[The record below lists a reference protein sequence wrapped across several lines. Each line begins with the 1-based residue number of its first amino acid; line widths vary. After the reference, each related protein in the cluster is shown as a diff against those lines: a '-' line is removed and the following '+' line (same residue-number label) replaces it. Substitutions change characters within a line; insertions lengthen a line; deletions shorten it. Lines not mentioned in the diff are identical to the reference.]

1 MSTFKCFEFH
11 NLRAGPTGPVPVAE
25 DQGSGV
31 TLGPI
36 LPEHLFPKTV
46 PLNYLIIEKPIPIC
60 HPDFI
65 DPLNWEGQGSFLCFP
80 SASKSE
86 MVEWLEMWEEHFTER
101 FRNQKI
107 LRFFRMSVADK
118 NCDPRVCSA
127 MLPFWNS
134 AVNCFYFPEGPM
146 SVTLADVKIL
156 TRCKI
161 NGCPVRQYSQAGDIN
176 PKGALQYM
184 EVVNRHLKMAS
195 AGKKSDEKLSTEG
208 FGAQE
213 EVEFL
218 STWLSKF
225 VYCFPGKK
233 VSHTSYAVANF
244 LRETNEEISW
254 GPFVLGILYH
264 DLDRATSQ
272 IKPFPKHPAGGLL
285 WLVHLWSAMWMP
297 GLTGF
302 KGPSSPLES
311 SYYGETILDQCC
323 QRKDQWLMTSITGH
337 LKHIVDF
344 GRVDRRNWAP
354 FPGSKTFAQ
363 EINLQA
369 ARGFWNG
376 VLTRRDLPVIFDGY
390 LTFEVYNPQL
400 CARQFGFIQS
410 VAVPLADPAGG
421 LCGDRMKRIACKSIN
436 PNTLDLLNQK
446 MQLSQ
451 MEFPSDTFAC
461 FATQF
466 FTVLWSTTYEE
477 LRALMH
483 FLEVSKEPDFY
494 TDDAHIKA
502 RGSTLPSGPGNPT
515 PKAPLAP
522 ASSRLKSTSK
532 GKAKVASP
540 REIAA
545 GDPSKA
551 RSKNAPKRKAAEEE
565 DLEEMPLS
573 QRKRLVKVA
582 TSSRRSPNI
591 AAATPSRSPTAAA
604 ATPSR
609 SPSASAATSSTKAP
623 AAVPVS
629 SAVVDASQRPAAEER
644 HTPEALA
651 QGQVTLDVTI
661 LVDPP
666 TQSTREEENQA
677 IPSPPVQTPTPA
689 MARPK
694 RVKVP
699 AGRQKI
705 PTPPSSSDESSEDI
719 LPSEDPAAAT
729 SRSTKDP
736 WVKLHEDIEE
746 LCQLLLIDPLGV
758 NEFRMMQKLLKRIE
772 ASPRVTDEILGACK
786 SFRSTYWTRWR
797 DYDAD
802 LRILE
807 STDSKIQ
814 STNEARGQASKA
826 AQDARQRLV
835 DVQEKLTEA
844 ERQIEFYT
852 NLKNDLTQQLAS
864 INTQEIEELEANA
877 EKDRE
882 KVVDLYAQQNKLNA
896 KRRARESLVLDFRE
910 VGGLWK
916 LDL

>member
-1 MSTFKCFEFH
+1 
-11 NLRAGPTGPVPVAE
+11 
-25 DQGSGV
+25 
-31 TLGPI
+31 
-36 LPEHLFPKTV
+36 
-46 PLNYLIIEKPIPIC
+46 
-60 HPDFI
+60 
-65 DPLNWEGQGSFLCFP
+65 
-80 SASKSE
+80 
-86 MVEWLEMWEEHFTER
+86 
-101 FRNQKI
+101 
-107 LRFFRMSVADK
+107 MSVATK

-146 SVTLADVKIL
+146 FVTLADVKIL

-161 NGCPVRQYSQAGDIN
+161 NGCPVRQYSQADDIN

-195 AGKKSDEKLSTEG
+195 AGKRSDERLSTEG
-208 FGAQE
+208 CAQE

-254 GPFVLGILYH
+254 GPFVLGLLYH

-272 IKPFPKHPAGGLL
+272 IKPFPKHPARGLL

-344 GRVDRRNWAP
+344 GRVDRRDWAP
-354 FPGSKTFAQ
+354 FPGGKTLAQ
-363 EINLQA
+363 EINPQN

-421 LCGDRMKRIACKSIN
+421 LYGDRMKRIACKSIN
-436 PNTLDLLNQK
+436 SKTLDLLNQK
-446 MQLSQ
+446 TQLSQ
-451 MEFPSDTFAC
+451 MDFPSDTSAC

-483 FLEVSKEPDFY
+483 FLEVFKEPDFY
-494 TDDAHIKA
+494 IDDAHIKA
-502 RGSTLPSGPGNPT
+502 KGSMIPQDSGKPK

-522 ASSRLKSTSK
+522 APSRLKSTSK
-532 GKAKVASP
+532 GKAKVVGPSK
-540 REIAA
+540 IVA
-545 GDPSKA
+545 GHPSKA
-551 RSKNAPKRKAAEEE
+551 RSKSAPKRKAAEEE

-582 TSSRRSPNI
+582 TSSRRSP
-591 AAATPSRSPTAAA
+591 AVAAATPSRSPAVAAASPTGSPTASAATPSRSPTASA
-604 ATPSR
+604 ATPS
-609 SPSASAATSSTKAP
+609 TEAP

-629 SAVVDASQRPAAEER
+629 SAAVDAPQ
-644 HTPEALA
+644 
-651 QGQVTLDVTI
+651 
-661 LVDPP
+661 
-666 TQSTREEENQA
+666 
-677 IPSPPVQTPTPA
+677 
-689 MARPK
+689 
-694 RVKVP
+694 
-699 AGRQKI
+699 
-705 PTPPSSSDESSEDI
+705 
-719 LPSEDPAAAT
+719 
-729 SRSTKDP
+729 RST
-736 WVKLHEDIEE
+736 
-746 LCQLLLIDPLGV
+746 
-758 NEFRMMQKLLKRIE
+758 
-772 ASPRVTDEILGACK
+772 
-786 SFRSTYWTRWR
+786 
-797 DYDAD
+797 
-802 LRILE
+802 
-807 STDSKIQ
+807 
-814 STNEARGQASKA
+814 
-826 AQDARQRLV
+826 
-835 DVQEKLTEA
+835 A
-844 ERQIEFYT
+844 EVW
-852 NLKNDLTQQLAS
+852 L
-864 INTQEIEELEANA
+864 
-877 EKDRE
+877 
-882 KVVDLYAQQNKLNA
+882 
-896 KRRARESLVLDFRE
+896 
-910 VGGLWK
+910 
-916 LDL
+916 

>member
-1 MSTFKCFEFH
+1 
-11 NLRAGPTGPVPVAE
+11 
-25 DQGSGV
+25 
-31 TLGPI
+31 
-36 LPEHLFPKTV
+36 
-46 PLNYLIIEKPIPIC
+46 
-60 HPDFI
+60 
-65 DPLNWEGQGSFLCFP
+65 
-80 SASKSE
+80 
-86 MVEWLEMWEEHFTER
+86 
-101 FRNQKI
+101 
-107 LRFFRMSVADK
+107 MSVATK
-118 NCDPRVCSA
+118 NCDTRVCSA

-161 NGCPVRQYSQAGDIN
+161 NGCPVRQYSQADDIN

-195 AGKKSDEKLSTEG
+195 AGKRSDERLLTEG

-233 VSHTSYAVANF
+233 VSHTSYGVANF

-254 GPFVLGILYH
+254 GPFVLGLLYH

-311 SYYGETILDQCC
+311 SYFGETILDQCC

-344 GRVDRRNWAP
+344 GRVDRRDWAP
-354 FPGSKTFAQ
+354 FPGGKTLAQ
-363 EINLQA
+363 EINPQA

-376 VLTRRDLPVIFDGY
+376 VLTCRDLPVIFDGY

-421 LCGDRMKRIACKSIN
+421 LYGDRAKKIVCKSIDSK
-436 PNTLDLLNQK
+436 TLNLLNHK
-446 MQLSQ
+446 TQLSQ
-451 MEFPSDTFAC
+451 MEFPSDTSAC

-494 TDDAHIKA
+494 IDDAHIKA
-502 RGSTLPSGPGNPT
+502 KVSKLPRGPGKPK

-522 ASSRLKSTSK
+522 APSRLKSTSK

-551 RSKNAPKRKAAEEE
+551 RSKSAPKRKAAEEE

-582 TSSRRSPNI
+582 TSSRRSPVI
-591 AAATPSRSPTAAA
+591 AAATPSRSPAVATATPSRSPAVATATPSRSPIAAAATPSRSPTASA
-604 ATPSR
+604 ATPS
-609 SPSASAATSSTKAP
+609 TEAP

-629 SAVVDASQRPAAEER
+629 SAAVDAPQRPAAE
-644 HTPEALA
+644 
-651 QGQVTLDVTI
+651 V
-661 LVDPP
+661 
-666 TQSTREEENQA
+666 
-677 IPSPPVQTPTPA
+677 
-689 MARPK
+689 
-694 RVKVP
+694 
-699 AGRQKI
+699 
-705 PTPPSSSDESSEDI
+705 
-719 LPSEDPAAAT
+719 
-729 SRSTKDP
+729 
-736 WVKLHEDIEE
+736 
-746 LCQLLLIDPLGV
+746 
-758 NEFRMMQKLLKRIE
+758 
-772 ASPRVTDEILGACK
+772 
-786 SFRSTYWTRWR
+786 
-797 DYDAD
+797 
-802 LRILE
+802 
-807 STDSKIQ
+807 
-814 STNEARGQASKA
+814 
-826 AQDARQRLV
+826 
-835 DVQEKLTEA
+835 
-844 ERQIEFYT
+844 
-852 NLKNDLTQQLAS
+852 
-864 INTQEIEELEANA
+864 
-877 EKDRE
+877 
-882 KVVDLYAQQNKLNA
+882 
-896 KRRARESLVLDFRE
+896 
-910 VGGLWK
+910 
-916 LDL
+916 

>member
-1 MSTFKCFEFH
+1 MTTFKSFEFH
-11 NLRAGPTGPVPVAE
+11 NLCAGPPEPIPVAE

-36 LPEHLFPKTV
+36 LPEHLFPETV
-46 PLNYLIIEKPIPIC
+46 PLNYLITEKPIPIC

-86 MVEWLEMWEEHFTER
+86 MVDWLEMWEEHFTER
-101 FRNQKI
+101 FRNQRI
-107 LRFFRMSVADK
+107 LRFFRMSVANK

-134 AVNCFYFPEGPM
+134 AVNCFYFLEGPM

-161 NGCPVRQYSQAGDIN
+161 NGRPVRQYSQADDIN

-195 AGKKSDEKLSTEG
+195 ASKRSDERLSTEG

-254 GPFVLGILYH
+254 GPFILGLLYH
-264 DLDRATSQ
+264 DLDIATSQ

-302 KGPSSPLES
+302 KVPSSPLEA

-344 GRVDRRNWAP
+344 GRVDRRDWAP
-354 FPGSKTFAQ
+354 FPGGKTLAQ
-363 EINLQA
+363 EINPQT

-376 VLTRRDLPVIFDGY
+376 VLARRDLPVIFDGY

-421 LCGDRMKRIACKSIN
+421 LYGDRMKKIVCKSIDSK
-436 PNTLDLLNQK
+436 TLNLLNHK
-446 MQLSQ
+446 AQLSQ
-451 MEFPSDTFAC
+451 MEFPSDTSSC

-477 LRALMH
+477 LRALIH
-483 FLEVSKEPDFY
+483 FLEISEEPDFY

-502 RGSTLPSGPGNPT
+502 KGSLLPRGPGKSK

-522 ASSRLKSTSK
+522 APSRLKSTSK

-540 REIAA
+540 REIAT

-551 RSKNAPKRKAAEEE
+551 RSKSAPKRKAAEEE

-573 QRKRLVKVA
+573 QRKRLVKVLTPAA
-582 TSSRRSPNI
+582 TSSPRSPVI
-591 AAATPSRSPTAAA
+591 AAATPPRSPAAAA
-604 ATPSR
+604 ATPPR
-609 SPSASAATSSTKAP
+609 SPAASAATSSTKAP

-629 SAVVDASQRPAAEER
+629 SAVVDAPQRPAAE
-644 HTPEALA
+644 
-651 QGQVTLDVTI
+651 V
-661 LVDPP
+661 
-666 TQSTREEENQA
+666 
-677 IPSPPVQTPTPA
+677 
-689 MARPK
+689 
-694 RVKVP
+694 
-699 AGRQKI
+699 
-705 PTPPSSSDESSEDI
+705 
-719 LPSEDPAAAT
+719 
-729 SRSTKDP
+729 
-736 WVKLHEDIEE
+736 
-746 LCQLLLIDPLGV
+746 
-758 NEFRMMQKLLKRIE
+758 
-772 ASPRVTDEILGACK
+772 
-786 SFRSTYWTRWR
+786 
-797 DYDAD
+797 
-802 LRILE
+802 
-807 STDSKIQ
+807 
-814 STNEARGQASKA
+814 
-826 AQDARQRLV
+826 
-835 DVQEKLTEA
+835 
-844 ERQIEFYT
+844 
-852 NLKNDLTQQLAS
+852 
-864 INTQEIEELEANA
+864 
-877 EKDRE
+877 
-882 KVVDLYAQQNKLNA
+882 
-896 KRRARESLVLDFRE
+896 
-910 VGGLWK
+910 
-916 LDL
+916 

>member
-1 MSTFKCFEFH
+1 MSTFKSFEFH
-11 NLRAGPTGPVPVAE
+11 NLRAGPPGPIPVAE

-31 TLGPI
+31 TLGPL
-36 LPEHLFPKTV
+36 LPEHLFPGTV
-46 PLNYLIIEKPIPIC
+46 PLNYLITEKPIPIC
-60 HPDFI
+60 HPDFV

-107 LRFFRMSVADK
+107 LRFFRMSLATK

-161 NGCPVRQYSQAGDIN
+161 NGCPVRQYSQADDIN

-195 AGKKSDEKLSTEG
+195 AGKKSDERLSTEG

-254 GPFVLGILYH
+254 GPFVLCLLYH

-323 QRKDQWLMTSITGH
+323 QHKDQWLMTSITGH

-354 FPGSKTFAQ
+354 FPGGKTLAQ

-369 ARGFWNG
+369 TRGFWNG

-446 MQLSQ
+446 TQLSQ
-451 MEFPSDTFAC
+451 MDFPSDTSAC

-494 TDDAHIKA
+494 IDDAHIKA
-502 RGSTLPSGPGNPT
+502 KGSMIPQGSGKPK

-522 ASSRLKSTSK
+522 APSRLKSTSK
-532 GKAKVASP
+532 GKAKVA
-540 REIAA
+540 
-545 GDPSKA
+545 GPSKIV
-551 RSKNAPKRKAAEEE
+551 AEEE
-565 DLEEMPLS
+565 
-573 QRKRLVKVA
+573 
-582 TSSRRSPNI
+582 TS
-591 AAATPSRSPTAAA
+591 
-604 ATPSR
+604 
-609 SPSASAATSSTKAP
+609 
-623 AAVPVS
+623 
-629 SAVVDASQRPAAEER
+629 E
-644 HTPEALA
+644 
-651 QGQVTLDVTI
+651 G
-661 LVDPP
+661 
-666 TQSTREEENQA
+666 
-677 IPSPPVQTPTPA
+677 
-689 MARPK
+689 
-694 RVKVP
+694 
-699 AGRQKI
+699 G
-705 PTPPSSSDESSEDI
+705 
-719 LPSEDPAAAT
+719 
-729 SRSTKDP
+729 
-736 WVKLHEDIEE
+736 
-746 LCQLLLIDPLGV
+746 
-758 NEFRMMQKLLKRIE
+758 
-772 ASPRVTDEILGACK
+772 
-786 SFRSTYWTRWR
+786 
-797 DYDAD
+797 
-802 LRILE
+802 
-807 STDSKIQ
+807 
-814 STNEARGQASKA
+814 
-826 AQDARQRLV
+826 
-835 DVQEKLTEA
+835 
-844 ERQIEFYT
+844 
-852 NLKNDLTQQLAS
+852 
-864 INTQEIEELEANA
+864 
-877 EKDRE
+877 
-882 KVVDLYAQQNKLNA
+882 
-896 KRRARESLVLDFRE
+896 DFFS
-910 VGGLWK
+910 
-916 LDL
+916 